1 MSLRSVNKS
10 SGKRTNKKK
19 NRSPEKGKQTQ
30 KYSPSSSPPRNQFKR
45 SPRAIPPPPATPK
58 QSNVSQ
64 PTRAVAQD
72 ESKVTTPRRRKEF
85 SGVDKKSRV
94 VNATVILGSNGVG
107 KQHSP
112 TPQKQIK
119 RKSPQR
125 NSDSTIGNSVGTPTH
140 RTRPLFQPSEK
151 PNLPRATGNSSRAI
165 AIFKDA
171 DESISRAKDVVASV
185 RARRGIDGNAQVKQ
199 GREISIN
206 KNKFVLK
213 PKSSLRRGRR
223 KKKVIQ

>member
-1 MSLRSVNKS
+1 M
-10 SGKRTNKKK
+10 
-19 NRSPEKGKQTQ
+19 
-30 KYSPSSSPPRNQFKR
+30 
-45 SPRAIPPPPATPK
+45 PPPTK
-58 QSNVSQ
+58 
-64 PTRAVAQD
+64 TTAQD
-72 ESKVTTPRRRKEF
+72 ENKATTPRRRNVF
-85 SGVDKKSRV
+85 GGVDKKSRV
-94 VNATVILGSNGVG
+94 VNATVDVGSNGVG

-125 NSDSTIGNSVGTPTH
+125 NSDSTIGRLVGTPTH
-140 RTRPLFQPSEK
+140 RSRPSFQPSEK
-151 PNLPRATGNSSRAI
+151 PNLPVPEGNSIRTI

-185 RARRGIDGNAQVKQ
+185 RARRSNDGNARAIQ
-199 GREISIN
+199 GREIPIN

-223 KKKVIQ
+223 KKKLIQ